1 MKTDWLKTRQ
11 TKFTAYATGYILII
25 LAVLVMANWLANR
38 HNKSIDTTSNK
49 QFSLSDQT
57 AKVVGELKQDV
68 KISYFNRTSD
78 FAQAKDLLERY
89 DNLSAKLTVDY
100 IDPDKK
106 PQIARAAAVRS
117 YGTIFVDAGTRR
129 EEAKSLTEEEI
140 TGALIRALK
149 GGERMVCAVSGGGEH
164 SLDETG
170 RTGYSEAKE
179 SMESNNYKT
188 QAISLLD
195 KPKVPEECTI
205 LLVAGPRYDY
215 LPPVVNAIKTY
226 VESGGK
232 ALILTD
238 APVQLGGEN
247 VSENKALVDML
258 AGWGVKLDRNLVLDT
273 SGIGQLFGFSEVVP
287 LVTTY
292 TSHPIVREM
301 KNVASAFPL
310 VRSLEASSADKTS
323 VETLLS
329 TSDNS
334 FATTNLS
341 SAEISIDPDR
351 DKRGPFSLAA
361 AGTYNTGT
369 EGKQGRFVVVGSS
382 GWVANNI
389 IGFNGNR
396 DLFLNMLNWLSMD
409 EDLISIRPKDPEDR
423 RLSLNR
429 NQMRVIFYSSV
440 ILVPLF
446 VVAAGAGVWW
456 RRR

>member
-1 MKTDWLKTRQ
+1 MKTDWLRTRQ
-11 TKFTAYATGYILII
+11 TKFTAYVTGYIVII

-38 HNKSIDTTSNK
+38 HNKSIDTTANK
-49 QFSLSDQT
+49 KFSLSDQT
-57 AKVVGELKQDV
+57 EKVVGELKQDV
-68 KISYFNRTSD
+68 KISYFDKTSG
-78 FAQAKDLLERY
+78 FSQAQDLLERY
-89 DNLSAKLTVDY
+89 DNLSAKLSVDY
-100 IDPDKK
+100 VDPDKN
-106 PQIARAAAVRS
+106 PQLARAAAVRS
-117 YGTIFVDAGTRR
+117 YGTIFVDAGARR

-149 GGERMVCAVSGGGEH
+149 GGERTVCVVSGSGEH

-179 SMESNNYKT
+179 SMEANNYKT
-188 QAISLLD
+188 QVISLLD
-195 KPKVPEECTI
+195 KPEVPEACTI
-205 LLVAGPRYDY
+205 LMVGGPRYDY
-215 LPPVVNAIKTY
+215 VPPVVNAIKTY
-226 VESGGK
+226 VEAGGK
-232 ALILTD
+232 ALILAD

-247 VSENKALVDML
+247 VTENQALVDVL
-258 AGWGVKLDRNLVLDT
+258 AGWGVKLDKNLILDT

-292 TSHPIVREM
+292 TSHAIVREM

-310 VRSLEASSADKTS
+310 VRSLEADSAEKTS
-323 VETLLS
+323 VEALFS

-341 SAEISIDPDR
+341 SAEISINPER
-351 DKRGPFSLAA
+351 DKRGPFTLGA
-361 AGTYNTGT
+361 AGTYNTGK
-369 EGKQGRFVVVGSS
+369 ENEQGRFVVVGSS

-429 NQMRVIFYSSV
+429 SQMRFIFYSSV

-446 VVAAGAGVWW
+446 VVMAGVGVLW